1 MVGGIEKTRVY
12 NARATNAN
20 GNGEINIMV
29 IQVGLTNFDETGHVI
44 TVPPPVMT
52 VPDQI
57 AHRVTWSPETGVI
70 VKKEEPLES
79 VESEQALRKLEPET
93 FTNNSEKV
101 VLPEYVS
108 HYLSRQTTV
117 PDPDVESRN
126 FLATVIALAV
136 GLTFLALLAYGIS
149 VLLHKRKKKILERQ
163 RELEIITMKKMRNRP
178 PERRPDEGIFS
189 LDFDDLSYHDYE
201 NMSEVDESSD
211 FEFRRPPPV
220 PPRVRR
226 PRPPLYMVLDQP
238 VSILVERERYPSRF
252 SKKSHIERE
261 VERQLLQNHIAEKD
275 FHKSRRGSF

>member
-1 MVGGIEKTRVY
+1 M
-12 NARATNAN
+12 ASFS
-20 GNGEINIMV
+20 EINIMV

-57 AHRVTWSPETGVI
+57 AHKVTWSPETGVI
-70 VKKEEPLES
+70 VKKEEPSES
-79 VESEQALRKLEPET
+79 VESEHFLRKLEPESL
-93 FTNNSEKV
+93 NHDPEKIV
-101 VLPEYVS
+101 VPEYVS
-108 HYLSRQTTV
+108 HYLSRQTT
-117 PDPDVESRN
+117 PSDADVESRK

-136 GLTFLALLAYGIS
+136 GFGFLALLAYGIS

-163 RELEIITMKKMRNRP
+163 RELEIVKMKMRNRP
-178 PERRPDEGIFS
+178 PERRPDERIFS

-226 PRPPLYMVLDQP
+226 PRPPCEFTFHSV
-238 VSILVERERYPSRF
+238 ILVSF
-252 SKKSHIERE
+252 
-261 VERQLLQNHIAEKD
+261 QNPGLK
-275 FHKSRRGSF
+275 